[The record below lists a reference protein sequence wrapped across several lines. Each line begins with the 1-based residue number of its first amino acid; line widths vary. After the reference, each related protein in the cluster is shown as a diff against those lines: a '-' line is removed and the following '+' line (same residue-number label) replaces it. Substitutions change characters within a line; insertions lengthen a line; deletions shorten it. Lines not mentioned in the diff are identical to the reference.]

1 MYYALSKLLWFF
13 ATPSNVILALVAIGV
28 ALLATRFAR
37 LGQRVSALGAVLFVL
52 FGLSPAPNWLLLPLE
67 QRFPAWRDD
76 GRPIA
81 AIVVLGGAVESA
93 TSAARGQLALNESG
107 ERMVAMGDLA
117 RRYPAV
123 PVVFTGGAGSPVDGD
138 VTE

>member
-13 ATPSNVILALVAIGV
+13 ATPSNVILALVVLGV
-28 ALLATRFAR
+28 ALHPTR
-37 LGQRVSALGAVLFVL
+37 LGRRLAALGAVLFVL

-81 AIVVLGGAVESA
+81 AIVVLGGAIENG
-93 TSAARGQLALNESG
+93 TSAARGQLALNEGG
-107 ERMVAMGDLA
+107 EVMLAMGDLA
-117 RRYPAV
+117 RRYPTV

-138 VTE
+138 AT